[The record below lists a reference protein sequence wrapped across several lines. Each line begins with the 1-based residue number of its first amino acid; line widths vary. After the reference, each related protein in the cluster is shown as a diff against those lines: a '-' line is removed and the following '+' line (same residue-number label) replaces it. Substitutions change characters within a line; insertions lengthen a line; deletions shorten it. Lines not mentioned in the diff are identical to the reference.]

1 MLTILISIKIYSKPN
16 PEGRHFYNHT
26 KRPFTCKKTY
36 FNQMTE
42 DCVEQ
47 DLQQSFDYLEACAT
61 NMIQ

>member
-1 MLTILISIKIYSKPN
+1 
-16 PEGRHFYNHT
+16 
-26 KRPFTCKKTY
+26 
-36 FNQMTE
+36 MTE